1 MENIENTK
9 SNEGEFTPDLVDLN
23 GAQTAQIMGIF
34 SIVLLLS
41 TCCYFF
47 AFFSGSLSLILG
59 IIAFRKGKQAIAE
72 YEANPGMYTKK
83 SFNQAKT
90 AKTTGLISS
99 IVVVL
104 MILSVSVFFG
114 IAIFSKSV

>member
-9 SNEGEFTPDLVDLN
+9 SNEGEFTPELVDLN